1 MVVGG
6 TLLTGGMGS
15 VWGSLVGVLL
25 LGLVFNILNFE
36 NGFGFISLGV
46 SWQSVIRGVFLLIVV
61 LVQSRLTRAKKVRL
75 GQEPSG
81 P

>member
-1 MVVGG
+1 
-6 TLLTGGMGS
+6 
-15 VWGSLVGVLL
+15 LL

-61 LVQSRLTRAKKVRL
+61 LLQSRLARTRKV
-75 GQEPSG
+75 
-81 P
+81 